1 MRGEK
6 SRGIKNIIL
15 MLLIL
20 GLVLVFLLPVILT
33 VAGSFVEPDRNNFTF
48 NGYYQL
54 FLNCF
59 PFYRYFWNSV
69 IYTFAIT
76 AGTLII
82 SIPAAFAFKFA
93 RFKGKNLLF
102 VVYIINMMMPFQ
114 VMVLPNYIGL
124 RDLGII
130 NTPWAII
137 LPMIFSPFAVV
148 VTHQYMREI
157 DSSVIEAARLESNS
171 AFRILLHSVV
181 PQIKVCIAAVGLF
194 VFADAWNMVEQPLLY
209 VNDDK
214 LRNLSAFIANAENF
228 DPGVMLPA
236 SVIFMIP
243 VFLCYMLFHEELKE
257 GLKALE

>member
-1 MRGEK
+1 M
-6 SRGIKNIIL
+6 S
-15 MLLIL
+15 
-20 GLVLVFLLPVILT
+20 
-33 VAGSFVEPDRNNFTF
+33 
-48 NGYYQL
+48 
-54 FLNCF
+54 
-59 PFYRYFWNSV
+59 
-69 IYTFAIT
+69 IT
-76 AGTLII
+76 AGSLLI

-93 RFKGKNLLF
+93 IFQGKKLLF
-102 VVYIINMMMPFQ
+102 IIYIINMMMPFQ

-148 VTHQYMREI
+148 VTHQYMREM
-157 DSSVIEAARLESNS
+157 DSSVIEAARLETNS
-171 AFRILLHSVV
+171 AFKVLFHCVV

-214 LRNLSAFIANAENF
+214 LRNLSTFIAKAENF
-228 DPGVMLPA
+228 DPAVMLPA

-243 VFLCYMLFHEELKE
+243 VFLFYMLFNEELKE
-257 GLKALE
+257 GLYRP